1 MINLLAKMF
10 IKNHEETGKAE
21 VRRSYGVLC
30 GVVGIILNIILFGI
44 KLFAGLLSASVA
56 IVADAFNNLSDALSS
71 LIMMVGF
78 KMSGQ
83 KPDPEHPFGHG
94 RIEYVTGMV
103 VSMLIILMGFELLK
117 TAISHILH
125 PEPVSFEPVTV
136 VILIVSILTKIYMY
150 SYNKK
155 TGEKISSQ
163 AMQATAMD
171 SFSDSA
177 STCAVLLS
185 MMIAEF
191 TGLKI
196 DGWCALLVSLFILYT
211 GISSAKDT
219 ISPLLGSA
227 PDKEFVDKIEAF
239 AKSYPEIQGIH
250 DLIVHDYGPGRMM
263 LSFHA
268 EVPANGDILKMHDVI
283 DCIEQKLRDV
293 LGCEAVIHM
302 DPIATD
308 DELTNRTK
316 AIVLVIVKGIDD
328 NLTMHDFRMV
338 EGPTHTNLIFDV
350 VVPYDCKLSDDEVRE
365 KIAEGV
371 SKMDGNYFAVVQID
385 KPYV

>member
-10 IKNHEETGKAE
+10 IKNHEETNRAE
-21 VRRSYGVLC
+21 VRRAYGVLC
-30 GVVGIILNIILFGI
+30 GITGIVLNIILFGI
-44 KLFAGLLSASVA
+44 KLFAGLISASVA

-136 VILIVSILTKIYMY
+136 VILIVSVLTKIYMY

-191 TGLKI
+191 TGVKI

-227 PDKEFVDKIEAF
+227 PDKEFVDKIEAY

-263 LSFHA
+263 ISFHA

-350 VVPYDCKLSDDEVRE
+350 VVPYDCKLSDDEVRA

>member
-1 MINLLAKMF
+1 MITLLSKFF
-10 IKNHEETGKAE
+10 IKDHEKTDQPE
-21 VRRSYGVLC
+21 VRRAYGVLC
-30 GVVGIILNIILFGI
+30 GIVGIFLNLVLFGI
-44 KLFAGLLSASVA
+44 KIFAGMASLSVA

-71 LIMMVGF
+71 LIMMIGF

-94 RIEYVTGMV
+94 RIEYVTGLV
-103 VSMLIILMGFELLK
+103 VSMLIILMGVELFK
-117 TAISHILH
+117 TAITRIIT
-125 PEPVSFEPVTV
+125 PQTVMFEPVTII
-136 VILIVSILTKIYMY
+136 ILIVSILTKIYMY

-191 TGLKI
+191 TGVKI
-196 DGWCALLVSLFILYT
+196 DGWCALLVSVFILYT

-219 ISPLLGSA
+219 ISPLLGTA

-239 AKSYPEIQGIH
+239 ARSYPEIQGIH

-263 LSFHA
+263 ISFHA

-302 DPIATD
+302 DPIVTD
-308 DELTNRTK
+308 DETTNRMK
-316 AIVLVIVKGIDD
+316 AVVLVIVKGIDD
-328 NLTMHDFRMV
+328 RMTMHDFRMV

-350 VVPYDCKLSDDEVRE
+350 VVPFECKLSDDEVRA
-365 KIAEGV
+365 KIEEGV
-371 SKMDGNYFAVVQID
+371 GKMKGNYFAVVQVD

>member
-1 MINLLAKMF
+1 
-10 IKNHEETGKAE
+10 
-21 VRRSYGVLC
+21 
-30 GVVGIILNIILFGI
+30 
-44 KLFAGLLSASVA
+44 
-56 IVADAFNNLSDALSS
+56 
-71 LIMMVGF
+71 
-78 KMSGQ
+78 
-83 KPDPEHPFGHG
+83 
-94 RIEYVTGMV
+94 
-103 VSMLIILMGFELLK
+103 
-117 TAISHILH
+117 
-125 PEPVSFEPVTV
+125 
-136 VILIVSILTKIYMY
+136 
-150 SYNKK
+150 
-155 TGEKISSQ
+155 
-163 AMQATAMD
+163 
-171 SFSDSA
+171 
-177 STCAVLLS
+177 
-185 MMIAEF
+185 
-191 TGLKI
+191 
-196 DGWCALLVSLFILYT
+196 
-211 GISSAKDT
+211 
-219 ISPLLGSA
+219 
-227 PDKEFVDKIEAF
+227 
-239 AKSYPEIQGIH
+239 
-250 DLIVHDYGPGRMM
+250 M

>member
-1 MINLLAKMF
+1 MINLLAKLF
-10 IKNHEETGKAE
+10 IKNHEETNRAE
-21 VRRSYGVLC
+21 VRRAYGVLC
-30 GVVGIILNIILFGI
+30 GVVGIVLNIILFGI

-94 RIEYVTGMV
+94 RIEYITGMV

-117 TAISHILH
+117 TAVSHILH

-136 VILIVSILTKIYMY
+136 VILIVSVLTKIYMY

-211 GISSAKDT
+211 GITSAKDT

-239 AKSYPEIQGIH
+239 AKSYPEVQGIH

-316 AIVLVIVKGIDD
+316 AVVLVIVKGIDD

-350 VVPYDCKLSDDEVRE
+350 VVPYDCKLTDDEVRE